1 MRKPLSFFATLS
13 LCALAPTIA
22 MACGNAMLVHNYI
35 PSTIIWV
42 ATMPIAFVFIKLL
55 DRIKPHSVRL
65 QTALLVGFA
74 TVPNLLWWSLGQDPK
89 LILFG
94 FNILAGLGLAGYALL
109 FIHIMR
115 PRHTAE
121 ETLVSA
127 PFKTDFKIFAGTI
140 LFAIGLGA
148 LLQALEPQGPETTWE
163 GGFNDAGESVYTN
176 VTF

>member
-1 MRKPLSFFATLS
+1 LRERDARAQLHPLDDHLGGDHA
-13 LCALAPTIA
+13 
-22 MACGNAMLVHNYI
+22 
-35 PSTIIWV
+35 
-42 ATMPIAFVFIKLL
+42 
-55 DRIKPHSVRL
+55 DRVRVYQAARSH

-115 PRHTAE
+115 ARHTAE